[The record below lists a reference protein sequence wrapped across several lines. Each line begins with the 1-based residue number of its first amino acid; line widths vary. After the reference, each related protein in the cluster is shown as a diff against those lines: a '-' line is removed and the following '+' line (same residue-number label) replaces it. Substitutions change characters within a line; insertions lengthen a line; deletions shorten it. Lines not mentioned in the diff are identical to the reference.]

1 MPHLRFHASKWLNT
15 NKIKHLQKFDTLVTF
30 LNIILSELVYFY
42 AIITGMKT
50 LARFIQS
57 KREDLGL
64 TQKGLSIAANVPL
77 DIIEE
82 VEDGKSLFLSVTVRQ
97 ALAKVLK
104 CEPSE
109 IKHLEKDIA
118 GDIVSPEIIESLKKL
133 ILNGAGGLKCPK
145 CGAPLDTRIARMY
158 DLEDNLILHP
168 KAHCTKCPFQIHS

>member
-1 MPHLRFHASKWLNT
+1 ML
-15 NKIKHLQKFDTLVTF
+15 KIKNVKNLLPLTIHLSLIFYV
-30 LNIILSELVYFY
+30 IISD
-42 AIITGMKT
+42 MKT

-158 DLEDNLILHP
+158 DLEDNLVLHP